1 MTGPQGEVRIERLC
15 ALAQVS
21 RASFYRS
28 WSQSEPDREEMAL
41 RDAIQRLALAHRHY
55 GYRRIAALLRREGWT
70 ANAKRVLR
78 IMRDD
83 NLLCLR
89 KKAYAP
95 ATTDSNHGWR
105 VYPNLA
111 RRMVPM
117 APDRLWVAD
126 ITYIR
131 LERAFVY
138 LAVVLDAFSRKVVG
152 WALADHLA
160 ASLALE
166 ALRMALANRRPPPGE
181 LVHHSDR
188 GVQYACAD
196 YTQALEDATVIP
208 SMSRGGCP
216 YDNAKAES
224 FMKTL
229 KTEEVDGSAYRD
241 LPDARACVGAFIEQV
256 YNTTR
261 LHSRWTIY
269 HPWSSKKPG
278 CGRRSRRPQ
287 PLQQP
292 LSPNYAVSPR
302 GCSPSLLL
310 HFLNNESGQ
319 EQLLFEKVSKIFL
332 FASTWASSVL
342 VIERLSR
349 RRRDALQRA
358 GPERASQAGDA
369 ACLGQQT
376 KRFHVSVQG
385 RAGQTPARHSA
396 RKTRGLSIV
405 RQGLAG
411 GC

>member
-1 MTGPQGEVRIERLC
+1 MTGPQGEGRIERLC
-15 ALAQVS
+15 RQADVG

-28 WSQSEPDREEMAL
+28 WSRAQPDREEMAL
-41 RDAIQRLALAHRHY
+41 RDAIQCLALAHRHY
-55 GYRRIAALLRREGWT
+55 GYRRVGALLRREGWA

-89 KKAYAP
+89 KKAYVP
-95 ATTDSNHGWR
+95 ATTNSNHGWR

-117 APDRLWVAD
+117 ATDRLWVAD

-152 WALADHLA
+152 WALDDHLA

-166 ALRMALANRRPPPGE
+166 ALNMAIASRRPAPGE

-196 YTQALEDATVIP
+196 YTSALEAARIIP

-216 YDNAKAES
+216 TDNAKAES

-241 LPDARACVGAFIEQV
+241 LNHARACVGAFIEEI
-256 YNTTR
+256 YNRTR
-261 LHSRWTIY
+261 LHSALDY
-269 HPWSSKKPG
+269 
-278 CGRRSRRPQ
+278 
-287 PLQQP
+287 
-292 LSPNYAVSPR
+292 LSPM
-302 GCSPSLLL
+302 
-310 HFLNNESGQ
+310 E
-319 EQLLFEKVSKIFL
+319 FE
-332 FASTWASSVL
+332 A
-342 VIERLSR
+342 
-349 RRRDALQRA
+349 A
-358 GPERASQAGDA
+358 GLWTAIPPPTAP
-369 ACLGQQT
+369 T
-376 KRFHVSVQG
+376 TTTV
-385 RAGQTPARHSA
+385 T
-396 RKTRGLSIV
+396 
-405 RQGLAG
+405 
-411 GC
+411 